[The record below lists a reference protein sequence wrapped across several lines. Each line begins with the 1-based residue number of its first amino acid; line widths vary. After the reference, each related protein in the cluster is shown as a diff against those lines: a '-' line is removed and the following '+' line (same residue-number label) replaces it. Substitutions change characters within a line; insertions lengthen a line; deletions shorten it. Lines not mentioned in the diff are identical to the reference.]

1 VVVQAPGLIA
11 FVVAGGHSRRMGR
24 DKALLPWGRSTLLDH
39 ALERLR
45 QVTPDVRILSGPEP
59 RYAGRGFR
67 EHPDV
72 VPDAGALGG
81 VYTGLGEVGDGRGL
95 FLAVDLPL
103 VPVALLA
110 RLAELGAGADAVVP
124 VSPGGPEPLCAVYGA
139 SCREPIRRRLA
150 AGERKMTAFWPE
162 VRVREVG
169 VDELLAFGDPER
181 LFRNLNRP
189 EDYAALT
196 GP

>member
-1 VVVQAPGLIA
+1 MVVQAPGLVA

-24 DKALLPWGRSTLLDH
+24 DKALLPWGPTTLLDH
-39 ALERLR
+39 AVERLR
-45 QVTPDVRILSGPEP
+45 RVASDVRILSGPEL
-59 RYAGRGFR
+59 RYADRGIR
-67 EHPDV
+67 EHVDV

-81 VYTGLGEVGDGRGL
+81 VYTGLCEVGDGPGL

-103 VPVALLA
+103 VPAPLLA
-110 RLAELGAGADAVVP
+110 RLVELAEGADAVVP
-124 VSPGGPEPLCAVYGA
+124 VSPGGPEPLCAVYDA
-139 SCREPIRRRLA
+139 ACREPIRRRLA
-150 AGERKMTAFWPE
+150 TGERKMTAFWPDI
-162 VRVREVG
+162 RVREVG
-169 VDELLAFGDPER
+169 VDELAAFGNPER